1 MAVLFGA
8 YTAPRSSTPA
18 GLVDGGVQGGHV
30 RVYREKIALTGQTTA
45 DTIVV
50 AFPSS
55 GETFLSGMLTSDV
68 SLGTAQVS
76 LGVTGSPAKYR
87 ALATHTVPD
96 TPTPFG
102 KTAAQL
108 AKLASDET
116 VFLTIATAAL
126 PASGTLIV
134 DLFFAQT

>member
-1 MAVLFGA
+1 MAVLYGA
-8 YTAPRSSTPA
+8 YTAPRSSTPP

-45 DTIVV
+45 DTIVL
-50 AFPSS
+50 AFPSG

-68 SLGTAQVS
+68 TLGTAQVS
-76 LGVTGSPAKYR
+76 IGVAGSTAKYR

-96 TPTPFG
+96 TPVPFG

-108 AKLASDET
+108 AKLTADET
-116 VFLTIATAAL
+116 VFLTIATSAL
-126 PASGTLIV
+126 PVSGTLIV
-134 DLFFAQT
+134 DLCFAQT